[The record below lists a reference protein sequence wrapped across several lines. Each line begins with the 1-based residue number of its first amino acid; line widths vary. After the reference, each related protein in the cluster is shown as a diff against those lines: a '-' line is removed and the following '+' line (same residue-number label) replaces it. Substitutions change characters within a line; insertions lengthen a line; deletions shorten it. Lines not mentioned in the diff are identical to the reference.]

1 MHVSYL
7 TIGLLFR
14 IPQSTLLCFLSHI
27 DMHQA
32 IRRLKVFVGGDSLV
46 AVDLILGKFHVTF
59 HRVQSLDLLCILYFY
74 NLPNVSSL
82 TQTPLFVDDT
92 SIFCSRDPN
101 RLISIVNHELS
112 KVVALL
118 KAKQLSLNWTKTNF
132 VIFHPREKNV
142 NVNVP
147 HVLDNTVIKEVVD
160 IKFLVVIINQY
171 LSWKSK
177 Y

>member
-1 MHVSYL
+1 M
-7 TIGLLFR
+7 
-14 IPQSTLLCFLSHI
+14 
-27 DMHQA
+27 
-32 IRRLKVFVGGDSLV
+32 
-46 AVDLILGKFHVTF
+46 
-59 HRVQSLDLLCILYFY
+59 CILYFY

-92 SIFCSRDPN
+92 SIFCSHDPN

-132 VIFHPREKNV
+132 VIFHPREKKV